1 MASDNNNNNSLS
13 TLIIGLAAG
22 AALGILF
29 APDKGS
35 NTRARLKFKLARY
48 KEQLKDLLEE
58 LETRKDAVMESE
70 ELSETKES
78 AAELVAEVENLIKKI
93 QSGKA

>member
-1 MASDNNNNNSLS
+1 MASDSNNSILS

-35 NTRARLKFKLARY
+35 NTRAHLKFKLAHY

-58 LETRKDAVMESE
+58 LETRKDAVIESE
-70 ELSETKES
+70 ELSDTKET
-78 AAELVAEVENLIKKI
+78 AAELVAEVEKLIKKI

>member
-1 MASDNNNNNSLS
+1 MASDNNNSTIS

-48 KEQLKDLLEE
+48 KEELKDLLEE
-58 LETRKDAVMESE
+58 LETRKDAVIESE
-70 ELSETKES
+70 ELADTKES
-78 AAELVAEVENLIKKI
+78 AAELVAEVESLIKKI

>member
-1 MASDNNNNNSLS
+1 MASENNNSTLS

-35 NTRARLKFKLARY
+35 NTRARLKFKLGRY

-58 LETRKDAVMESE
+58 LETRKDAVIESE
-70 ELSETKES
+70 ELADTKES
-78 AAELVAEVENLIKKI
+78 AAELVAEVESLIKKI

>member
-1 MASDNNNNNSLS
+1 MASENNNSTLS

-35 NTRARLKFKLARY
+35 NTRARLKFKLGRY

-70 ELSETKES
+70 ELTDTKES
-78 AAELVAEVENLIKKI
+78 AAELVAEVESLIKKI

>member
-1 MASDNNNNNSLS
+1 MASDNNNSTIS

-48 KEQLKDLLEE
+48 KEELKDLLEE

-70 ELSETKES
+70 ELTDTKES
-78 AAELVAEVENLIKKI
+78 AAELVAEVESLIKKI

>member
-1 MASDNNNNNSLS
+1 MASENNNSTLS
-13 TLIIGLAAG
+13 TLIIVLAAG

-35 NTRARLKFKLARY
+35 NTRARLKFKLGRY

-70 ELSETKES
+70 ELTDTKES
-78 AAELVAEVENLIKKI
+78 AAELVAEVESLIKKI

>member
-1 MASDNNNNNSLS
+1 MASDNNNSTIS

-22 AALGILF
+22 AELGILF

-35 NTRARLKFKLARY
+35 NTRARLKFKLGRY

-70 ELSETKES
+70 ELTDTKES
-78 AAELVAEVENLIKKI
+78 AAELVAEVESLIKKI